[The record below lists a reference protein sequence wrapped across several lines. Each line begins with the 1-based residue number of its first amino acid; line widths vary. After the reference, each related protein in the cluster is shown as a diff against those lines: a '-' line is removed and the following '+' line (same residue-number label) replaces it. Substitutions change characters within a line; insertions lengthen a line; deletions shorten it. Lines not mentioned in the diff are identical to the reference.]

1 LVSFVSSKIPQLL
14 SFEQEIPH
22 VAPASQ
28 IVLEAS
34 LSELESIESVLR
46 KLNDDM
52 VICGNEKEND
62 ENDPY
67 FKELSVSI
75 NTMDSHIFGQ

>member
-1 LVSFVSSKIPQLL
+1 MTI
-14 SFEQEIPH
+14 
-22 VAPASQ
+22 SQ
-28 IVLEAS
+28 ILMIVPVVLEAS

-52 VICGNEKEND
+52 VIYGNEKEND